1 MSGNILH
8 VILGFIVIGATSVQI
23 SQAVDSQLL
32 TFLLNEMSNFRTS
45 SLAMENEIN
54 ELKTA
59 IATLTSHNNQLQGL
73 VTSLNSQC
81 RDCEQ
86 HLLGNVSKLNSDIQT
101 IARATNTSVLYVVRK
116 HEVFEEHI
124 EKLLANQSKDFK
136 TQIQN
141 FSTHPVIFS
150 VHGSA
155 GDKLQ
160 FSGIKFP
167 QVSIDTPPNY
177 NVATGV
183 YTVPEDGYYTLR
195 ITDGILRSLKN
206 LSPFMVDG
214 HRQTGCYGLDQTN
227 NAFSVCQ
234 IYVYLR
240 AGQRVWT
247 QDSLEF
253 IHTNTTVFSGWKM

>member
-59 IATLTSHNNQLQGL
+59 IATLTSHYNQLQGL

-86 HLLGNVSKLNSDIQT
+86 HLLSNVSKVNSDIQT

-141 FSTHPVIFS
+141 C
-150 VHGSA
+150 
-155 GDKLQ
+155 K
-160 FSGIKFP
+160 
-167 QVSIDTPPNY
+167 
-177 NVATGV
+177 
-183 YTVPEDGYYTLR
+183 
-195 ITDGILRSLKN
+195 
-206 LSPFMVDG
+206 
-214 HRQTGCYGLDQTN
+214 
-227 NAFSVCQ
+227 
-234 IYVYLR
+234 YL
-240 AGQRVWT
+240 
-247 QDSLEF
+247 F
-253 IHTNTTVFSGWKM
+253 